1 MDTKSVLK
9 ELDKLTNKAL
19 DKILQ
24 QDFNGGMELIN
35 KKDEI
40 LLDLMDYIK
49 ANPEEY
55 NYIVIPTFYELE
67 SHLQYIGD
75 CLLDKYKETL
85 SSQESAQVRACNEV
99 SKIRNYIY
107 VYASLRTKSEI
118 NSCIVSQGKYSRT
131 YLLTGDNG
139 KSVRVKIFCI
149 NKTGKPWFF
158 IPSIS
163 DVER

>member
-9 ELDKLTNKAL
+9 ELDKLTNKAV

-55 NYIVIPTFYELE
+55 DYIVIPTFYELE

-99 SKIRNYIY
+99 SKIRNYI
-107 VYASLRTKSEI
+107 
-118 NSCIVSQGKYSRT
+118 
-131 YLLTGDNG
+131 
-139 KSVRVKIFCI
+139 
-149 NKTGKPWFF
+149 
-158 IPSIS
+158 
-163 DVER
+163 

>member
-49 ANPEEY
+49 ANPKEY
-55 NYIVIPTFYELE
+55 DYIIIPTFYELE

-107 VYASLRTKSEI
+107 FYASLYTKSEI
-118 NSCIVSQGKYSRT
+118 NSCVVLQGQYSRR

-139 KSVRVKIFCI
+139 KSVELKIFCI
-149 NKTGKPWFF
+149 NKHGKPWFF
-158 IPSIS
+158 LPSIS
-163 DVER
+163 GVEQ

>member
-9 ELDKLTNKAL
+9 ELDKLTNKAV

-24 QDFNGGMELIN
+24 QDFNSGMELIN
-35 KKDEI
+35 RKDEI

-49 ANPEEY
+49 SNPEEY
-55 NYIVIPTFYELE
+55 DYIVIPTFYELE
-67 SHLQYIGD
+67 THLQYIGE

-107 VYASLRTKSEI
+107 VYASLYTGSEI
-118 NSCIVSQGKYSRT
+118 NSCVVSQGKYSRK

-139 KSVRVKIFCI
+139 KSVELKIFCI

-158 IPSIS
+158 LPSIS
-163 DVER
+163 GVEE

>member
-24 QDFNGGMELIN
+24 QDFDGGMEIMN

-49 ANPEEY
+49 SNPEEY
-55 NYIVIPTFYELE
+55 DYIVIPTFYELE
-67 SHLQYIGD
+67 SHLQYVGD
-75 CLLDKYKETL
+75 CLLDKYTQTL

-107 VYASLRTKSEI
+107 VYASLYTKSEI
-118 NSCIVSQGKYSRT
+118 NSCVVSQGQYSRT

-139 KSVRVKIFCI
+139 KSIELKIFCI
-149 NKTGKPWFF
+149 NKKGKPWYF
-158 IPSIS
+158 IPSMKG
-163 DVER
+163 VKR

>member
-24 QDFNGGMELIN
+24 QDFNSGMELIN

-55 NYIVIPTFYELE
+55 DYIVIPTFYELE

-118 NSCIVSQGKYSRT
+118 NSCVVSQGKYSRT

-139 KSVRVKIFCI
+139 KSVELKIF
-149 NKTGKPWFF
+149 NKKKKGKPWYF
-158 IPSIS
+158 IPSMKG
-163 DVER
+163 VKR